1 MTLPA
6 IPSQLVGRDYLT
18 VGGGYGTVAAGTSPA
33 GGMSVDN
40 AGHAALNGDFTIDG
54 ALSVGGLVKQWER
67 YVSAVV
73 GMADLTNTPVG
84 PVQTAWGTRI
94 STHTIDYHPT
104 TFKDAHFRIAL
115 PASYDGRALAFQL
128 LWGAQAG
135 TAGGVVRW
143 EIRGYCLAHGAN
155 LAETAAPST
164 IVDDVCDGLNQMHV
178 VSLTHTPH
186 NAANGGLLSV
196 LVRRRAADAE
206 DTFND
211 YAKLIG
217 MRIAYT

>member
-6 IPSQLVGRDYLT
+6 IPSQLVGRDYLA

-135 TAGGVVRW
+135 PPGASSAGKFAGTAWRM
-143 EIRGYCLAHGAN
+143 
-155 LAETAAPST
+155 APISRK
-164 IVDDVCDGLNQMHV
+164 
-178 VSLTHTPH
+178 P
-186 NAANGGLLSV
+186 
-196 LVRRRAADAE
+196 RRRARLLT
-206 DTFND
+206 TFVT
-211 YAKLIG
+211 ASIKC
-217 MRIAYT
+217 TS